1 MNKNLKKVAEV
12 VTGRKFLSASTLA
25 LILAAVVML
34 NIFLYSLT
42 SLFGWYLYTPDTR
55 VDLSLTGSTDTL
67 FEEAN
72 PHGREVTI
80 TFCQSR
86 DDISVHDTGAYV
98 WKTALGFEE
107 RYGFI
112 NVEYKNL
119 HTDRGELSKYTTDMK
134 GNETPLYTTSVI
146 FSSGNNYR
154 VLTDYTTSAGYKDFY
169 TLDSEGYIY
178 AYSGEEV
185 MASMICWVLSDEHKN
200 AYVTTG
206 HSETVDVTFA
216 NLLSSAGYYVSV
228 INLRERAVPEDA
240 NLVII
245 SNPTADFAK
254 GKEGSGVHTEIER
267 LESYMNRG
275 GNLYV
280 SLDPYARKLPV
291 LEEFIARYGISLSG
305 ELSEGGVYQRDIVM
319 EDSQA
324 ISNDG
329 LTFVAGYGSGAL
341 ASAVKSDAGLYGTGR
356 VVMRKA
362 SRLELSK
369 GAEALLVSSSSSVCY
384 SGDKVSY
391 EGGGFAVAGVNRV
404 ENADGSSSTVV
415 VIPTVL
421 MSGADALITNGYSNR
436 DFFYSVF
443 SNLFGA
449 DFAPYGTRHIMYD
462 TSVLED
468 LTSSAKKA
476 YVAVLVAIPVVIAA
490 AGFIIIRR
498 RKNR

>member
-1 MNKNLKKVAEV
+1 MNKNIKKVAEIV
-12 VTGRKFLSASTLA
+12 GGRKFISATTLA

-42 SLFGWYLYTPDTR
+42 SLFGWYLYTPDDS

-67 FEEAN
+67 FETAN

-86 DDISVHDTGAYV
+86 DDLSVHDTGAYV
-98 WKTALGFEE
+98 WLTALGFEE
-107 RYGFI
+107 RYDFI
-112 NVEYKNL
+112 NVEYKNV

-154 VLTDYTTSAGYKDFY
+154 VLTDYSTSAGYKDFY
-169 TLDSEGYIY
+169 TLDNQGYVY

-185 MASMICWVLSDEHKN
+185 MASMICWVLAEEHKN

-206 HSETVDVTFA
+206 HAETVDVTFA
-216 NLLSSAGYYVSV
+216 NLLSSAGYYVTV
-228 INLRERAVPEDA
+228 INLREKAVPEDA
-240 NLVII
+240 DLLII

-267 LESYMNRG
+267 LESYMNKG

-291 LEEFIARYGISLSG
+291 LEEFIAKYGISLSG
-305 ELSEGGVYQRDIVM
+305 KLSEGGTYQRDIVM
-319 EDSQA
+319 EDSAA

-341 ASAVKSDAGLYGTGR
+341 SSEVKADAGLYGTGR
-356 VVMRKA
+356 VVMRKV
-362 SRLELSK
+362 SRLELS
-369 GAEALLVSSSSSVCY
+369 GTAEPLLLSSKSSVCY
-384 SGDKVSY
+384 SGDEISY
-391 EGGGFAVAGVNRV
+391 DEGEFAVAGVNRV
-404 ENADGSSSTVV
+404 ENEDGSYATVV
-415 VIPTVL
+415 VVPSILV
-421 MSGADALITNGYSNR
+421 SGADALITNGYSNR

-449 DFAPYGTRHIMYD
+449 DFAPYGTRHIMFD

-468 LTSSAKKA
+468 LTSSAKKG
-476 YVAVLVAIPVVIAA
+476 YVAVLMAIPVVIAA
-490 AGFIIIRR
+490 AGFIIIKR